1 MLINLWSF
9 KIKKINVIN
18 NKNIIFKNYK
28 LY

>member
-1 MLINLWSF
+1 MLINLWSY
-9 KIKKINVIN
+9 KIIKINVIN